1 MKKQSVVLMILM
13 ICLLAILTGCSQKEE
28 QETGSTNNGKGRYLE
43 ESLQFPEEITESN
56 GIVKQENG
64 SYLCFDIANG
74 LFESID
80 KGKTWIQKKS
90 AWREEITTDFEIAG
104 VAISTAGEFAVTYYP
119 KSKGDE
125 SNPPLYKYIA
135 ADGSTVDLS
144 MEPEKGDYMSKF
156 TFSDDGRLFCC
167 GSDGKI
173 YEVDKK
179 TGSFTKILQGDN
191 AIDYMRVA
199 GNSIVAVYRDR
210 KSLIYDLK
218 LNQKAEADTVL
229 DRFLQ
234 DTTKV
239 EEGYRSY
246 ANAVLIN
253 PGIEENSIYLACKGG
268 LFYHILGGSVM
279 EQVIDGNL
287 STFGNPSD
295 LLLSMTAEEGG
306 TFLVL
311 YNKEDASRELIR
323 YTYDETV
330 PAVPDTEL
338 KLYSLEDNQTVRQ
351 AISQYQ
357 KDNPDVYLN
366 YTLGMDG
373 EVNLSKE
380 DALKTLNTEI
390 LAGNGPD
397 IFIMDDISLNTY
409 ADKGVLLDLSSLLKE
424 LEADSEL
431 FNNIAEAC
439 RIKDKVYAI
448 PAKFMVP
455 VIAGESRYVDG
466 ITGLPELAATVK
478 EIRAQKTDG
487 NILGIYTEKE
497 LLNLLAIGCTPS
509 WLKEDGTLD
518 QGSLK
523 EFLSYAK
530 QIYETEKQGITP
542 AMEKDYQENE
552 FYPEATTNALHLLA
566 GELVVACGYMKGIDM
581 GYSALTSLFHTM
593 DKKGTIKSLKLQ
605 SHNVFFPRTIAA
617 VNSKTANPDKAK
629 EFIKVLLSEQLQT
642 IDLGDG
648 FPVNK
653 RSFEKL
659 LTGYMATGEDT
670 DHKGTLGMNGWNGD
684 IIILGI
690 EKLSG
695 QEADNLRLLI
705 NNLSTPDIADS
716 IIIDSI
722 TELGPAALNGEKSI
736 EEVATDI
743 INKLEVRLKE

>member
-1 MKKQSVVLMILM
+1 MKKQSVVLMIFM
-13 ICLLAILTGCSQKEE
+13 VCFLAILTGCSQKEE

-43 ESLQFPEEITESN
+43 ESLKFPEEITESN
-56 GIVKQENG
+56 GIAKQENG

-74 LFESID
+74 LYESID
-80 KGKTWIQKKS
+80 KGKTWIQKKA
-90 AWREEITTDFEIAG
+90 AWREAITSDFEIAG

-119 KSKGDE
+119 KSKGDD
-125 SNPPLYKYIA
+125 SNLPLYKYIA
-135 ADGSTVDLS
+135 ADGSMVDLS
-144 MEPEKGDYMSKF
+144 MEPEKEYYMPEF

-167 GSDGKI
+167 GSGGKI

-218 LNQKAEADTVL
+218 LNQKAEADMVL

-239 EEGYRSY
+239 EAGYRSY
-246 ANAVLIN
+246 ANAVLII

-295 LLLSMTAEEGG
+295 FLLSMMAEEGG

-311 YNKEDASRELIR
+311 YNKEDASKELIR
-323 YTYDETV
+323 YAYDETV

-357 KDNPDVYLN
+357 KDNPDVYLS

-373 EVNLSKE
+373 AVNLSKE
-380 DALKTLNTEI
+380 EALKTLNTEI

-397 IFIMDDISLNTY
+397 ILIMDDIFLNTY

-424 LEADSEL
+424 IEADSEL
-431 FNNIAEAC
+431 FNNITEAC

-478 EIRAQKTDG
+478 EIRAQKTAG

-497 LLNLLAIGCTPS
+497 LLKLLAIGCAPS

-542 AMEKDYQENE
+542 TMEKDHQEND
-552 FYPEATTNALHLLA
+552 YYLEASTNALHLLA
-566 GELVVACGYMKGIDM
+566 GELVVDCGYMKGIDM

-605 SHNVFFPRTIAA
+605 SHNVFLPRTIAA

-653 RSFEKL
+653 TSFEKQ
-659 LTGYMATGEDT
+659 LTDYMATGEDT
-670 DHKGTLGMNGWNGD
+670 DHKGTLGMDGWNGD
-684 IIILGI
+684 TIILEI

-695 QEADNLRLLI
+695 QEADNLRSLI

-736 EEVATDI
+736 EEVATEI